1 MKNLKYTTLLLLTV
15 LFTSSLFAQQKVYV
29 SNNRF
34 ATAILEKWASEFEK
48 QNPDIDIVF
57 VNANDKN
64 ADLNFVINSEKS
76 LETVYSVGR
85 YALVPFT
92 TSENPLLEDLNKRRL
107 NNRRLQSLFF
117 VKDIL
122 EESIGFQKRLESDD
136 IVIYSA
142 RNANLFDEVFAS
154 HFGYEAA
161 DIKGK
166 KILGDDSFLIN
177 AIKKEEIGI
186 TYNPLNYLFDIS
198 SKSLEEGLSLI
209 PLDLKREQREALSGD
224 LSQII
229 SVLENDEVSLIPVSS
244 FGFVPETVSLE
255 AQKFISWVLTEGQNF
270 NNDFGFLKVDSKVLT
285 AQIDDLSKSTLVA
298 AK

>member
-1 MKNLKYTTLLLLTV
+1 MKNIKYTIILVLAV

-34 ATAILEKWASEFEK
+34 VTAILEKWASEFEK
-48 QNPDIDIVF
+48 QNPDIEIVF
-57 VNANDKN
+57 VDANNKK
-64 ADLNFVINSEKS
+64 ADLSFVINSES
-76 LETVYSVGR
+76 SSEIVYSVGR

-92 TSENPLLEDLNKRRL
+92 TSENPLLEELGKRRL
-107 NNRRLQSLFF
+107 NNRRLHSLFF
-117 VKDIL
+117 QKDIL

-142 RNANLFDEVFAS
+142 RNANSFDEVFAS
-154 HFGYEAA
+154 YFGYEAA

-166 KILGDDSFLIN
+166 KILGDDLFLIN

-186 TYNPLNYLFDIS
+186 AYNPLNYLFDVD
-198 SKSLEEGLSLI
+198 SKALKDGLSLI
-209 PLDLKREQREALSGD
+209 PLDLKREQREALGGN
-224 LSQII
+224 LSEIV
-229 SVLENDEVSLIPVSS
+229 SVLENEDISLIPVSS
-244 FGFVPETVSLE
+244 FGLVSETVSLE
-255 AQKFISWVLTEGQNF
+255 AQRFISWVLTEGQNF

-285 AQIDDLSKSTLVA
+285 AQIEELSKSTLVA

>member
-1 MKNLKYTTLLLLTV
+1 MKNLKYTILLLLTV
-15 LFTSSLFAQQKVYV
+15 IVSSSLFAQQKVYV
-29 SNNRF
+29 SSNRF
-34 ATAILEKWASEFEK
+34 ATSILEKWASEFEK

-64 ADLNFVINSEKS
+64 ADLSFVINSDNS
-76 LETVYSVGR
+76 SNTVYSVGR

-92 TSENPLLEDLNKRRL
+92 TSENPLLEELNKRRL

-117 VKDIL
+117 EKDIL

-142 RNANLFDEVFAS
+142 RNGNAFDEVFAS

-186 TYNPLNYLFDIS
+186 TYNPLNYLFDIN
-198 SKSLEEGLSLI
+198 SKSLKEGLSLI
-209 PLDLKREQREALSGD
+209 PLDLKREQREALSGS
-224 LSQII
+224 LSQIV
-229 SVLENDEVSLIPVSS
+229 SVLENDEVALIPVSS
-244 FGFVPETVSLE
+244 FGFVSESVSLE
-255 AQKFISWVLTEGQNF
+255 AQRFISWVLTEGQTF

-285 AQIDDLSKSTLVA
+285 AQIEELSKSTLVA

>member
-64 ADLNFVINSEKS
+64 ADLSFVINSDNS
-76 LETVYSVGR
+76 SNTVYSVGR

-92 TSENPLLEDLNKRRL
+92 TSENPLLVELNKRRL

-117 VKDIL
+117 EKDIL

-142 RNANLFDEVFAS
+142 RNGNAFDEVFAS

-186 TYNPLNYLFDIS
+186 TYNPLNYLFDIN
-198 SKSLEEGLSLI
+198 SKSLKEGLSLI
-209 PLDLKREQREALSGD
+209 PLDLKREQREALSGS
-224 LSQII
+224 LSQIV
-229 SVLENDEVSLIPVSS
+229 SVLENDEVALIPVSS
-244 FGFVPETVSLE
+244 FGFVSESVSLE
-255 AQKFISWVLTEGQNF
+255 AQRFISWVLTEGQTF

-285 AQIDDLSKSTLVA
+285 AQIEELSKSTLVA

>member
-64 ADLNFVINSEKS
+64 ADLNFVINSDNS
-76 LETVYSVGR
+76 SNTVYSVGR

-92 TSENPLLEDLNKRRL
+92 TSENPLLEELNKRRL

-117 VKDIL
+117 EKDIL
-122 EESIGFQKRLESDD
+122 EESIGFQKRLEGDD

-142 RNANLFDEVFAS
+142 RNGNAFDEVFAS

-186 TYNPLNYLFDIS
+186 TYNPLNYLFDIN
-198 SKSLEEGLSLI
+198 SKSLKEGLSLI
-209 PLDLKREQREALSGD
+209 PLDLKREQREALSGN
-224 LSQII
+224 LSQIV
-229 SVLENDEVSLIPVSS
+229 SVLENEEVSLIPVSS
-244 FGFVPETVSLE
+244 FGFVSESVSLE
-255 AQKFISWVLTEGQNF
+255 AQRFISWVLTEGQTF

-285 AQIDDLSKSTLVA
+285 AQIEELSKSTLVA

>member
-64 ADLNFVINSEKS
+64 ADLNFVINSDNS
-76 LETVYSVGR
+76 SNTVYSVGR

-92 TSENPLLEDLNKRRL
+92 TSENPLLEELNKRRL

-117 VKDIL
+117 EKDIL
-122 EESIGFQKRLESDD
+122 EESIGFQKRLEGDD

-142 RNANLFDEVFAS
+142 RNGNAFDEVFAS

-186 TYNPLNYLFDIS
+186 TYNPLNYLFDIN
-198 SKSLEEGLSLI
+198 SKSLKEGLSLI
-209 PLDLKREQREALSGD
+209 PLDLKREQREALSGN
-224 LSQII
+224 LSQIV
-229 SVLENDEVSLIPVSS
+229 SVLENEEVSLIPVSS
-244 FGFVPETVSLE
+244 LGFVSESVSLE
-255 AQKFISWVLTEGQNF
+255 AQRFISWVLTEGQTF

-285 AQIDDLSKSTLVA
+285 AQIEELSKYTLVA

>member
-64 ADLNFVINSEKS
+64 ADLNFVINSDNS
-76 LETVYSVGR
+76 SNTVYSVGR

-92 TSENPLLEDLNKRRL
+92 TSENPLLEELNKRRL

-117 VKDIL
+117 EKDIL
-122 EESIGFQKRLESDD
+122 EESIGFQKRLEGDD

-142 RNANLFDEVFAS
+142 RNGNAFDEVFAS

-186 TYNPLNYLFDIS
+186 TYNPLNYLFDIN
-198 SKSLEEGLSLI
+198 SKSLKEGLSLI
-209 PLDLKREQREALSGD
+209 PLDLKREQREALSGN
-224 LSQII
+224 LSQIV
-229 SVLENDEVSLIPVSS
+229 SVLENEEVSLIPVSS
-244 FGFVPETVSLE
+244 FGFVSESVSLE
-255 AQKFISWVLTEGQNF
+255 AQRFISWVLTEGQTF